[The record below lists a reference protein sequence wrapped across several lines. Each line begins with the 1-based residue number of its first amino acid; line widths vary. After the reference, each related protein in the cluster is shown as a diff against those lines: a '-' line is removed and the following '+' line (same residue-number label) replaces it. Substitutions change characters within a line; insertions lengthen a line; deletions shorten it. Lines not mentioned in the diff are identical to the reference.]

1 MNPDTMNHEMGRRDG
16 FTLIEVMVSLAV
28 LALLVTLV
36 QGVYSTSLRN
46 REAAESATLATHS
59 AAVVTGRIAD
69 ELAMAFHSTIRPD
82 ETRFLLD
89 TSPDGFS
96 AIEFSS
102 RTPSIADIRPG
113 GDTRILYQAVT
124 DPESREGRLILRR
137 TELGDPYGDLERD
150 GFTFSMMEEL
160 SGFSIQCYDGEEWVE
175 SWGNSDSEAPDLPL
189 MVRIVMSWGDEE
201 NLSYIRTA
209 TSVYASS
216 RDTEEGR

>member
-1 MNPDTMNHEMGRRDG
+1 MMRSTANRRDG
-16 FTLIEVMVSLAV
+16 FTLIEVLVSLAV

-36 QGVYSTSLRN
+36 QGVYSTSMRN
-46 REAAESATLATHS
+46 RDAAESATQATHA

-69 ELAMAFHSTIRPD
+69 ELAMSFHSVIRQD

-96 AIEFSS
+96 TIEFSS

-124 DPESREGRLILRR
+124 DPESEEGLLLLRR

-150 GFTFSMMEEL
+150 GFTFDMMEEL
-160 SGFSIQCYDGEEWVE
+160 TGFSIECYDGQEWLE
-175 SWGNSDSEAPDLPL
+175 SWGNPNAAAPDLPL
-189 MVRIVMSWGDEE
+189 MVRIVMSWGSKDSP
-201 NLSYIRTA
+201 NYMRTA
-209 TSVYASS
+209 TTVY
-216 RDTEEGR
+216 GQ